1 MLLSNLDR
9 LELEALKL
17 ENVKSGLP
25 EGAKSHLRNWAVERT
40 FFCNTRT
47 LKALGVYVSRGFLE
61 LVHFPLSGD
70 QPNEKYSQKLYF
82 MKNFDSHIRH
92 EKIAH
97 HDCFYKNIY
106 DYEYISPIGKVTVP
120 QIIYLR
126 ISVPNSDAGCSNN
139 YC

>member
-1 MLLSNLDR
+1 M
-9 LELEALKL
+9 
-17 ENVKSGLP
+17 
-25 EGAKSHLRNWAVERT
+25 
-40 FFCNTRT
+40 
-47 LKALGVYVSRGFLE
+47 YVSRGFLE

-120 QIIYLR
+120 QIIYLYQCQVLMR
-126 ISVPNSDAGCSNN
+126 AAQTTIVNRLQNVFYLRSKAVKKCPVSI
-139 YC
+139 